1 MCYKSGGVGPAAAAA
16 GSAEEVGK
24 KDKPVA
30 NIAAHNV
37 IIICGNFYHLYLWQ
51 RTQFKEPLRRAYKKL
66 LVFWTCV
73 QSWDRKDKARMWLT
87 PQVGYE
93 RKWI

>member
-1 MCYKSGGVGPAAAAA
+1 MGGGGVGVGPAAAAA

-37 IIICGNFYHLYLWQ
+37 IIICGNF
-51 RTQFKEPLRRAYKKL
+51 
-66 LVFWTCV
+66 
-73 QSWDRKDKARMWLT
+73 
-87 PQVGYE
+87 
-93 RKWI
+93 